1 MNAISCWRPARNSLV
16 MFLLRSSIYESAL
29 VSEKI
34 RIPSRTSRD
43 PGASSATG
51 CAWNSTL
58 RLLAIV
64 LFLFASATAGLL
76 PLFLVFGRHGLP
88 LFAVELSILVL
99 IVLVDQFLASRLLFL
114 PLLFTICSAGRQNH
128 REGQSY

>member
-34 RIPSRTSRD
+34 PILSRTNRY

-51 CAWNSTL
+51 CPWNSTL
-58 RLLAIV
+58 RLLAVV

-76 PLFLVFGRHGLP
+76 PLFLVFGRHGLS
-88 LFAVELSILVL
+88 LLAVRPFIPVFLVVFGSI
-99 IVLVDQFLASRLLFL
+99 
-114 PLLFTICSAGRQNH
+114 
-128 REGQSY
+128 